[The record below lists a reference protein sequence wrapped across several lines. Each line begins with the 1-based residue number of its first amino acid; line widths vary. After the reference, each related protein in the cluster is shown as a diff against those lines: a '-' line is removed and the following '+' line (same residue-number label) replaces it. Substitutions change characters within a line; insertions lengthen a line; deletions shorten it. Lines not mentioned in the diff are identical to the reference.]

1 MMNKI
6 ILPIFATSLA
16 ILFSSCTQRASLPNA
31 NFRKDKTVMLHWLNL
46 DDKGLVRVTGNDG
59 NFSRASKP
67 FSGEAIE
74 TFEQSPT
81 KSVSGWLDGKK
92 HGTTT
97 EYFYNG
103 RIRRVVNFK
112 NGIKNG
118 KAEEYRITGE
128 LLHRENYLN
137 GKLNGQ
143 KSDWHPNG
151 TKIFEVDM
159 RDGKPHGE
167 AFEWY
172 PDGLE
177 KSSTVYRHGRRE
189 GPASEWYPN
198 GQRKIGLF
206 YQKDKQHGL
215 RTVWYEDGQK
225 RLTALFDDDMMEGKS
240 QGWFPNGQIQFD
252 YNFEDNLEH
261 GICTEWDSNGKKIS
275 EIRFIRGKPSQDI
288 LTGQKISS
296 PELKEEEQSKVST
309 TVVEDE
315 KNGLQENLD
324 KKKDL
329 QKKEHSKSLEI
340 SPPNSSVLTS
350 NPEPATEKIKS
361 NSNNNVS
368 TELPSTEIPTDKS
381 LPPPPPVINDSVP
394 TFDPFAQDPTKSS
407 PSFESNLPAPPAA
420 PPSFD
425 PFEDKPL
432 LPTSVQN
439 PIPEIQTENGDL
451 PPPPPPP
458 PPPST
463 FDPFDSP
470 PSSSPEV
477 EAEQFVPPPPPP
489 PSTNPFESTLPSI
502 PAPSE
507 NSNQLNPFDSTE
519 DGKEDNTSNSN
530 LVPLQDVFSEPAANP
545 GVLDG
550 DINVIPP
557 PPPPPPTFNPFDLP
571 PPPQ

>member
-6 ILPIFATSLA
+6 TLPIFATLIG
-16 ILFSSCTQRASLPNA
+16 ILFSSCSQRSSVPNA

-46 DDKGLVRVTGNDG
+46 DDKGLVRITGRDG
-59 NFSRASKP
+59 NFSRAGKP

-103 RIRRVVNFK
+103 RIRRIVNYK

-128 LLHRENYLN
+128 LLHRENYLS

-143 KSDWHPNG
+143 KSEWHPNG

-159 RDGKPHGE
+159 RENKPHGE

-189 GPASEWYPN
+189 GPSSEWYPN

-225 RLTALFDDDMMEGKS
+225 RLTAFFDDDMMEGKS

-252 YNFEDNLEH
+252 YNFENNLEH
-261 GICTEWDSNGKKIS
+261 GICTEWDSNGRKIS
-275 EIRFIRGKPSQDI
+275 EIRFIEGKPSQD
-288 LTGQKISS
+288 LLSGQKFSDS
-296 PELKEEEQSKVST
+296 APEKIDNSKVNSSIIEVEEKN
-309 TVVEDE
+309 VVEPIKASTKSPVETSPPPALPSDR
-315 KNGLQENLD
+315 NLNTENQ
-324 KKKDL
+324 KPSIIPSPKDL
-329 QKKEHSKSLEI
+329 PKIETPTNEK
-340 SPPNSSVLTS
+340 LT
-350 NPEPATEKIKS
+350 
-361 NSNNNVS
+361 
-368 TELPSTEIPTDKS
+368 
-381 LPPPPPVINDSVP
+381 PPPPSIDDTAP
-394 TFDPFAQDPTKSS
+394 TPYDPFAQEPNQTNS
-407 PSFESNLPAPPAA
+407 PNIESNLPLPPAA
-420 PPSFD
+420 PPAFN
-425 PFEDKPL
+425 PFEDKPI
-432 LPTSVQN
+432 LPTPVQN
-439 PIPEIQTENGDL
+439 SSPEIQAENGNL
-451 PPPPPPP
+451 PPPPP

-463 FDPFDSP
+463 FNPFETP
-470 PSSSPEV
+470 PASSPEV
-477 EAEQFVPPPPPP
+477 EQFVPPPPPP
-489 PSTNPFESTLPSI
+489 PSTNPFESTLPNI
-502 PAPSE
+502 PEPPA
-507 NSNQLNPFDSTE
+507 NSNQLNPFESTE
-519 DGKEDNTSNSN
+519 NGNDDNKTNPD
-530 LVPLQDVFSEPAANP
+530 LVPLEDIFGAPDTNP
-545 GVLDG
+545 SVSDG